1 MPRRIDENCGGETSL
16 KINQD
21 IRVGVNTNR
30 KEPLQ
35 NNNQNNRFGD
45 MVVKQGNKLQT
56 EQLTRLL
63 GDISTAGDRVARS
76 RNLRELARFKML
88 VKRFLQE
95 TVEHGMELKQSHT
108 WNRFGEGR
116 RLKIIETIDTRL
128 VELAQDLLDEEKEA
142 IDLLDKIG
150 EIKGLLINLYM

>member
-1 MPRRIDENCGGETSL
+1 MGAKSL

-21 IRVGVNTNR
+21 IRVGLNTSR

-45 MVVKQGNKLQT
+45 MVVKQGTKLQT
-56 EQLTRLL
+56 DQLTRLL

-128 VELAQDLLDEEKEA
+128 VELTQDILDEEKEA

>member
-1 MPRRIDENCGGETSL
+1 M

-21 IRVGVNTNR
+21 IRLGMNANRNDLRPTN
-30 KEPLQ
+30 Q
-35 NNNQNNRFGD
+35 GNNRFGD
-45 MVVKQGNKLQT
+45 MVLKQGTKMQT

-63 GDISTAGDRVARS
+63 GDISAAGNRVARS

-95 TVEHGMELKQSHT
+95 AVDYGLEMKQSHT

-116 RLKIIETIDTRL
+116 RLKIVETVDERL
-128 VELAQDLLDEEKEA
+128 VELAEDILNEEKES
-142 IDLLDKIG
+142 IELLAKIG

>member
-1 MPRRIDENCGGETSL
+1 M

-21 IRVGVNTNR
+21 LRMGMNANR
-30 KEPLQ
+30 NDLRS
-35 NNNQNNRFGD
+35 NNQGGNRFGE
-45 MVVKQGNKLQT
+45 MIVKQGSKMQT

-63 GDISTAGDRVARS
+63 GDISAAGDRVARS

-95 TVEHGMELKQSHT
+95 AVDYGMEMKQSHT

-116 RLKIIETIDTRL
+116 RLKIVETIDERL
-128 VELAQDLLDEEKEA
+128 VELAENLLNEEKES

>member
-1 MPRRIDENCGGETSL
+1 M

-21 IRVGVNTNR
+21 IRLGMNTNR
-30 KEPLQ
+30 NDLRPT
-35 NNNQNNRFGD
+35 NQGNNRFGD
-45 MVVKQGNKLQT
+45 MVLKQGSKMQS

-63 GDISTAGDRVARS
+63 GDISAAGNRVARS

-95 TVEHGMELKQSHT
+95 AVDYGLEMKQSHT

-116 RLKIIETIDTRL
+116 RLKIVETIDEHL
-128 VELAQDLLDEEKEA
+128 VELAEDILNEEKES
-142 IDLLDKIG
+142 IELLAKIG

>member
-1 MPRRIDENCGGETSL
+1 M

-21 IRVGVNTNR
+21 LRVGLNTNQHDI
-30 KEPLQ
+30 KHG
-35 NNNQNNRFGD
+35 NQVGNRFGE
-45 MVVKQGNKLQT
+45 MIIKQGSKMQQ

-63 GDISTAGDRVARS
+63 GDISSAGERVAKS

-88 VKRFLQE
+88 IKRFLQE
-95 TVEHGMELKQSHT
+95 AVKYGLEMKQSHT
-108 WNRFGEGR
+108 WNRYGEGR
-116 RLKIIETIDTRL
+116 RLKVVETIDEKL
-128 VELAQDLLDEEKEA
+128 VELAEDLLNEEKET

>member
-1 MPRRIDENCGGETSL
+1 M

-21 IRVGVNTNR
+21 LRMNLNTNTNVR
-30 KEPLQ
+30 Q
-35 NNNQNNRFGD
+35 NNQANNRFGD
-45 MVVKQGNKLQT
+45 MVVKQGSKMQT

-63 GDISTAGDRVARS
+63 GNISAAGDRVARS

-95 TVEHGMELKQSHT
+95 AVDYGLEMKQSHT

-116 RLKIIETIDTRL
+116 RLKIVETIDEHL
-128 VELAQDLLDEEKEA
+128 VELAEDLLNEEKES
-142 IDLLDKIG
+142 IELLAKIG

>member
-1 MPRRIDENCGGETSL
+1 MQTEARKL

-21 IRVGVNTNR
+21 LRMNPALNRQDLKSNKEANT
-30 KEPLQ
+30 
-35 NNNQNNRFGD
+35 RFGD
-45 MVVKQGNKLQT
+45 LVVKQGNKMQT

-63 GDISTAGDRVARS
+63 GDISTAGDRVAKNRT
-76 RNLRELARFKML
+76 LRELARFKRL
-88 VKRFLQE
+88 VKRFMEE
-95 TVEHGMELKQSHT
+95 TVQFGLEGKQSHT

-116 RLKIIETIDTRL
+116 RLKIVETIDKHL
-128 VELAQDLLDEEKEA
+128 VQLAEDLLNEEKET

>member
-1 MPRRIDENCGGETSL
+1 M

-21 IRVGVNTNR
+21 LRMGMDTRPKLLV
-30 KEPLQ
+30 
-35 NNNQNNRFGD
+35 NQNQQNRFGD
-45 MVVKQGNKLQT
+45 VLVKQGSKMQT

-63 GDISTAGDRVARS
+63 GDISSAGDRVARS

-95 TVEHGMELKQSHT
+95 TVEYGMELKQSHT

-116 RLKIIETIDTRL
+116 RLKIINTIDERL
-128 VELAQDLLDEEKEA
+128 IELAQDILDEEKDS

>member
-1 MPRRIDENCGGETSL
+1 M
-16 KINQD
+16 KINEN
-21 IRVGVNTNR
+21 IRVGMNPSHNIQQTN
-30 KEPLQ
+30 Q
-35 NNNQNNRFGD
+35 TGTRFGEL
-45 MVVKQGNKLQT
+45 VVKQGAKLQN

-63 GDISTAGDRVARS
+63 GDISATGDRLAKTRS
-76 RNLRELARFKML
+76 LRELARFKML

-95 TVEHGMELKQSHT
+95 AVNYGLETKQSHT

-116 RLKIIETIDTRL
+116 RLKIVETIDQHL
-128 VELAQDLLDEEKEA
+128 IELTEDLLNEEKET

>member
-1 MPRRIDENCGGETSL
+1 M

-21 IRVGVNTNR
+21 LRMGMNANR
-30 KEPLQ
+30 NDLRP
-35 NNNQNNRFGD
+35 NNQGGNRFGE
-45 MVVKQGNKLQT
+45 MVVKQGSKMQS

-63 GDISTAGDRVARS
+63 GDISAAGDRVARS

-88 VKRFLQE
+88 IKRFLQE
-95 TVEHGMELKQSHT
+95 AVDHGLEMKQSHT

-116 RLKIIETIDTRL
+116 RLKIVETIDQHL
-128 VELAQDLLDEEKEA
+128 VELAEDLLNEEKES

>member
-1 MPRRIDENCGGETSL
+1 M

-21 IRVGVNTNR
+21 LRMNPTLGRQDVKT
-30 KEPLQ
+30 
-35 NNNQNNRFGD
+35 NNNQGARFGD
-45 MVVKQGNKLQT
+45 LVVKQGTKMQS

-63 GDISTAGDRVARS
+63 GDISTAGDRVAKSRS
-76 RNLRELARFKML
+76 LRELARFKRL
-88 VKRFLQE
+88 VKRFMEE
-95 TVEHGMELKQSHT
+95 TVQFGLESKQSHT

-116 RLKIIETIDTRL
+116 RLKIVETVDERL
-128 VELAQDLLDEEKEA
+128 VQLAEDLLNEEKET

>member
-1 MPRRIDENCGGETSL
+1 M

-21 IRVGVNTNR
+21 LRVGLNTNPNDL
-30 KEPLQ
+30 KHV
-35 NNNQNNRFGD
+35 NQSGNRFNE
-45 MVVKQGNKLQT
+45 VLVKQGSKLQT
-56 EQLTRLL
+56 EQLTRLM
-63 GDISTAGDRVARS
+63 GDISAAGERVAKS
-76 RNLRELARFKML
+76 RNLRELTRFKML

-95 TVEHGMELKQSHT
+95 AVEYGLDMKQSHT

-116 RLKIIETIDTRL
+116 RLKIVETIDERL
-128 VELAQDLLDEEKEA
+128 VELAQDILNEEKNT

>member
-1 MPRRIDENCGGETSL
+1 M

-21 IRVGVNTNR
+21 LRMNLNTN
-30 KEPLQ
+30 Q
-35 NNNQNNRFGD
+35 NIRQNSQANNRFGD
-45 MVVKQGNKLQT
+45 MVVKQGSKMQT

-63 GDISTAGDRVARS
+63 GDISAAGDRVARS

-95 TVEHGMELKQSHT
+95 AVDYGLEMKQSHT

-116 RLKIIETIDTRL
+116 RLKIVETIDEHL
-128 VELAQDLLDEEKEA
+128 VELAEDLLNEEKES
-142 IDLLDKIG
+142 IELLAKIG